1 MEAEIICFRPGTDLM
16 MEIMAECDLLGISR
30 TDYVLRKIYSAKMIE
45 KELQRISR
53 KIGRVI
59 FSLNT
64 SDGPNQAIEMLEEL
78 RNSIEKELMSRH

>member
-64 SDGPNQAIEMLEEL
+64 SDSPNPAIEMLEEL
-78 RNSIEKELMSRH
+78 RHSIEKELMSRH

>member
-59 FSLNT
+59 VSLNT
-64 SDGPNQAIEMLEEL
+64 SDSPNPAIEMLDEL

>member
-59 FSLNT
+59 LSLNT
-64 SDGPNQAIEMLEEL
+64 SDSPNPAIEMLEEL
-78 RNSIEKELMSRH
+78 RHSIEKELMSRH

>member
-1 MEAEIICFRPGTDLM
+1 
-16 MEIMAECDLLGISR
+16 
-30 TDYVLRKIYSAKMIE
+30 MIE

-59 FSLNT
+59 VSLNT
-64 SDGPNQAIEMLEEL
+64 SDSPNPAIEMLDEL

>member
-64 SDGPNQAIEMLEEL
+64 SDSPNPAIELLEEL
-78 RNSIEKELMSRH
+78 RHSIEKELMSRH

>member
-1 MEAEIICFRPGTDLM
+1 MEAEIICFRPGNDLM

-64 SDGPNQAIEMLEEL
+64 SDSPNPAIEMLEEL
-78 RNSIEKELMSRH
+78 RHSIEKELMSRH

>member
-64 SDGPNQAIEMLEEL
+64 SDGPNPAIEMLEEL